1 MVAPLRSDNAVIS
14 VVIPSYNRKNFL
26 RKALESVL
34 NQTLQAHEIL
44 VVDDGSNDH
53 TITDLSSDF
62 PTVTWLRQENAGV
75 STRNHG
81 IRKSPGM
88 DRLADSM
95 TSTRKNWRRNYDF
108 CPLNRI
114 AGPATPRKN
123 GSQQNQ

>member
-75 STRNHG
+75 SAARNHG
-81 IRKSPGM
+81 IRKASGEWIA
-88 DRLADSM
+88 LLDSDDQW
-95 TSTRKNWRRNYDF
+95 RKEK
-108 CPLNRI
+108 L
-114 AGPATPRKN
+114 GPRQLRTLVH
-123 GSQQNQ
+123 